1 MATLLENKSLNY
13 SDVNLI
19 AQPGAI
25 SSRKDIP
32 IEGHRIIVSGMTS
45 IVCPLFIEAIAN
57 LPEEK
62 QPTIHIPRDI
72 HWKAN
77 LETAHKCELK
87 NIFVGVGINTPEIEQ
102 GALKYGFKTV
112 LLDVANGYAPNV
124 KKKVKELTDKGFEV
138 IVGSVHTK
146 EGLYDL
152 VEAGAT
158 IIRSGIGPGS
168 ACITADSTGFTRNT
182 FTEIIELTDNTGVP
196 ILADGGF
203 KSTADIIKAFLAGA
217 NYIMSGRIFVDAREA
232 RLRMD
237 NSNIYYGM
245 ASALGKEVMG
255 KEVEHIEGKQEELPT
270 ENVRALKLIIDD
282 IWGGIRSGVS
292 YSGYSTLTDSIGNG
306 VFEEK

>member
-32 IEGHRIIVSGMTS
+32 IEGYRIVVSGMTS
-45 IVCPLFIEAIAN
+45 IVCHSFIEAVAC
-57 LPEEK
+57 LPKEK

-72 HWKAN
+72 HWLHN
-77 LETAHKCELK
+77 METAYKCGLEH
-87 NIFVGVGINTPEIEQ
+87 IFVGVGLDSHNSEPLAQ
-102 GALKYGFKTV
+102 KYGYNKL

-124 KKKVKELTDKGFEV
+124 KKKVKELIDKGFEV

-182 FTEIIELTDNTGVP
+182 FTEIIELTDNTGVL

-217 NYIMSGRIFVDAREA
+217 NYIMSGRIFVDAKEA

-237 NSNIYYGM
+237 GSNIYYGM
-245 ASALGKEVMG
+245 ASVLGKEAMG
-255 KEVEHIEGKQEELPT
+255 KEVEYIEGKQEELST

-292 YSGYSTLTDSIGNG
+292 YSGYKTLTDSIGNG
-306 VFEEK
+306 IFEEK